1 MSRVGDQRKK
11 SVNINITMDAWWSA
25 KAMAESNGI
34 SFSAFIEQLIL
45 KEFEKYHLM
54 FARHN
59 TKSSQS
65 IEQLIKEIESYM
77 ED

>member
-25 KAMAESNGI
+25 KAMAESYGM
-34 SFSAFIEQLIL
+34 SLSTFIERLIQS
-45 KEFEKYHLM
+45 EFEKYHLM
-54 FARHN
+54 FPRHN
-59 TKSSQS
+59 LKSNQS
-65 IEQLIKEIESYM
+65 IEQVIKEVESYM